1 MSIIL
6 ELLTH
11 ALAKAGFSSSQE
23 EEVLESIRYLNT
35 PPESKEESSSENP
48 CACEGEQVFEQ
59 EIDEDEQE
67 IEEDHEELQHDLR
80 SENYAYKSPIE
91 RWFQASM
98 RLEQF
103 SFSFLVRSQTQ
114 QLNLF
119 IFVYFHCSFMGLK
132 DNIFLLLLRVWLHW
146 LFDYT

>member
-1 MSIIL
+1 MAAIRH
-6 ELLTH
+6 LTTP
-11 ALAKAGFSSSQE
+11 
-23 EEVLESIRYLNT
+23 LESN
-35 PPESKEESSSENP
+35 KESSSENS

-80 SENYAYKSPIE
+80 SENYAYESPIE

-103 SFSFLVRSQTQ
+103 SFSFLVISQPQ

-132 DNIFLLLLRVWLHW
+132 GNIFLLLLRVWLHW

>member
-1 MSIIL
+1 MSLSL
-6 ELLTH
+6 EQLTQI
-11 ALAKAGFSSSQE
+11 LAKVGISSSHE
-23 EEVLESIRYLNT
+23 EEILKAAERLIT
-35 PPESKEESSSENP
+35 PPKMNKESTYEESCTSED
-48 CACEGEQVFEQ
+48 EQSC
-59 EIDEDEQE
+59 EQE
-67 IEEDHEELQHDLR
+67 IEEDYEELQHDLR

-91 RWFQASM
+91 RWFQARM

-103 SFSFLVRSQTQ
+103 SFCFYLVRSQAQ
-114 QLNLF
+114 QLNSF